1 MVFHSCC
8 FMQNVYALFLSLFRA
23 AVQKKQSLPSV
34 ILGNPYCPFYE
45 DFSIM
50 PTGELRIISP
60 GKQFIAVMINHPHHH
75 EFSERGRHVRCEVQQ

>member
-1 MVFHSCC
+1 
-8 FMQNVYALFLSLFRA
+8 MQNVYALFLSLFRA

-60 GKQFIAVMINHPHHH
+60 GKQFIAEMINHPHHH
-75 EFSERGRHVRCEVQQ
+75 EFSERGVMCDAVQQ